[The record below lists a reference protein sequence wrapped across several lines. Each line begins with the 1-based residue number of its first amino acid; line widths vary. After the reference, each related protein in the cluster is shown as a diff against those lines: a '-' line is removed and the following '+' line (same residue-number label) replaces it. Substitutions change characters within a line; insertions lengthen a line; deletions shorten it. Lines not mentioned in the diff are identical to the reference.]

1 MEMSKRKK
9 LVLIVAALL
18 IIGASFSIGT
28 AFGYFN
34 SKQVGGIL
42 GIKNQDEPIA
52 ETIDFSPFWTVWS
65 TVEEKYALPEN
76 INRQK
81 MVWNAINGLLKSLD
95 DPYTVFFPP
104 EEKKMFDSE
113 VRGNFEGVGME
124 IGIEKGVLTVISPI
138 KGTPAYNAGIKTGD
152 KILKIDGKSTEDLPV
167 DEAVRLIRGERGTT
181 VLLSIF
187 SAGEKS
193 PRDIKVVRDTIQV
206 PIIDT
211 EKKGDVYLIAL
222 HNFSERSPF
231 EFQIALRQFASSGA
245 NKLVID
251 LRNNPGGYLE
261 AAVDIASWFTE
272 TGDVILKERYRDG
285 KENLHRSKGYNAF
298 PKVPL
303 VVLVNGGSASA
314 SEILAGALRDN
325 GKAKLVGEKTF
336 GKGSVQE
343 VVPIT
348 SDTSLKITIARWL
361 TPNGEDITK
370 QGIKPDIEIKMTP
383 EDIEK
388 KNDPQLMKAIEVLS
402 SSANQ

>member
-9 LVLIVAALL
+9 LVLIVSALL